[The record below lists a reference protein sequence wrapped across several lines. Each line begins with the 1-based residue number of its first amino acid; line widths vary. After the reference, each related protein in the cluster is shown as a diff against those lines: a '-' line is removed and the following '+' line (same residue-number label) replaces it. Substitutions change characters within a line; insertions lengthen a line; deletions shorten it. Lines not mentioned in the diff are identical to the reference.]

1 MLTALHVVISKR
13 QILEHLSVLI
23 TSLPSTQVFPIPSK
37 QPCLQ
42 KQQHLEKNVKKPGP
56 TAVSLWRPHFI
67 SNCVSEYQ
75 AYVLLSI
82 RAVSHPKAATKEVLK
97 PWFV

>member
-13 QILEHLSVLI
+13 QIPEHLSVLI
-23 TSLPSTQVFPIPSK
+23 TSRPSTQVFPILSK

-56 TAVSLWRPHFI
+56 TAVSLWLPHFI
-67 SNCVSEYQ
+67 SNCVSGYQ
-75 AYVLLSI
+75 VYVLLSV
-82 RAVSHPKAATKEVLK
+82 RVASHPKAATKEVLK
-97 PWFV
+97 QW